1 MSGNGRDNKESQT
14 VDPVRELDEVIRL
27 IHFLGKSKP
36 GGFTA
41 ALGWAEEKLRDVRE
55 TVADH
60 GTVCAGFPGDAS
72 LRQGHAESFPQMSN
86 LAVFSSGGTHS

>member
-1 MSGNGRDNKESQT
+1 MSGNGHNGEESQA

-41 ALGWAEEKLRDVRE
+41 ALGWAEEKLSAVRE
-55 TVADH
+55 TVAEH
-60 GTVCAGFPGDAS
+60 REVCGGFAAAPQKGNP
-72 LRQGHAESFPQMSN
+72 EPFPLMSN
-86 LAVFSSGGTHS
+86 LAAFYTGGNCS